1 LILKKHLINKNM
13 AKEPT
18 TKTKIVKFIDAIS
31 DKNYAAANKYLQSA
45 VNDKLESR
53 IKQAAEK
60 PLF

>member
-1 LILKKHLINKNM
+1 M
-13 AKEPT
+13 AEENT
-18 TKTKIVKFIDAIS
+18 TKNKIVRFIDAIS

-53 IKQAAEK
+53 IRQAAEK

>member
-1 LILKKHLINKNM
+1 M
-13 AKEPT
+13 PKETT

>member
-1 LILKKHLINKNM
+1 M
-13 AKEPT
+13 AEENT
-18 TKTKIVKFIDAIS
+18 TKNKIVRFIDAIS
-31 DKNYAAANKYLQSA
+31 DKNYAAANEYLQSA